1 MGTCVYSS
9 VSSSVVPLLMAVA
22 EMNTNR
28 IMIRLC
34 KFLIAPGSDTHSTSL
49 FFSLSAGV
57 ISPILCIK
65 PLLHT
70 VATVMECLRG
80 MDGL

>member
-34 KFLIAPGSDTHSTSL
+34 KFLIPPGSNTHSTSFL
-49 FFSLSAGV
+49 FCRRDFYNPLYQTSSTHSGHRNGV
-57 ISPILCIK
+57 S
-65 PLLHT
+65 
-70 VATVMECLRG
+70 ER
-80 MDGL
+80 